1 LQAQTQ
7 QLVEAPEGYVAPEPQ
22 EQQQQAVDGLDPE
35 MLFPSEGKAVP
46 VETFF
51 TLPTNPMMQG
61 AVEVD
66 DEDFDVSKAEQEQ
79 ATMSAR
85 VDTYYC
91 LPTNPAGAEVD
102 DIHDDDLPNVSET
115 PYNYK
120 ESDEPVEAATGVRVV
135 QVG

>member
-1 LQAQTQ
+1 MWHGKTTRNLKLAECSACHKSRVSHIMSVY
-7 QLVEAPEGYVAPEPQ
+7 LHDHGDVASLWP
-22 EQQQQAVDGLDPE
+22 
-35 MLFPSEGKAVP
+35 FSSRF
-46 VETFF
+46 ET
-51 TLPTNPMMQG
+51 LSL
-61 AVEVD
+61 ARVD

-135 QVG
+135 QVTHV